1 MNDRAGYDL
10 YSICGGIKMSNSQTV
25 TFQDALDVVESLPEH
40 QQEDLIDIIRR
51 RIIEHRRN
59 LLAENIKKAKQEFA
73 RGEVKKGSV
82 DDLMKEL
89 AE

>member
-1 MNDRAGYDL
+1 
-10 YSICGGIKMSNSQTV
+10 MSNSQTV

-51 RIIEHRRN
+51 RIIEHRRD

-73 RGEVKKGSV
+73 RGEVKRGSV

>member
-1 MNDRAGYDL
+1 
-10 YSICGGIKMSNSQTV
+10 MSNSQTV

-40 QQEDLIDIIRR
+40 QQEDLIDIVRR

-73 RGEVKKGSV
+73 RGEVKRGSV